1 MSLKLK
7 ALGLGLLAALS
18 VSAVA
23 VMNAGANGEGHF
35 VTTGNT
41 HTHITATEGTLHK
54 IHLVSHGLEGEIGC
68 DESLITTTT
77 TAETSAD
84 LSGTATYNKCYTTNG
99 GTPGEV
105 TVTMNGCT
113 YTFTVAK
120 GTVNTTEQ
128 TAHLIC
134 PHEGLKRVEVHHP
147 NCTITIP
154 PQTVNTG
161 ITYTT
166 VLENNIHAI
175 TAHVNVQFTTEY
187 HGGLCVF
194 LGTNHTGTLKGT
206 ATVRAFN
213 TVGGQ
218 VPITAT

>member
-1 MSLKLK
+1 MSPKLK
-7 ALGLGLLAALS
+7 ALGLGLLAGMS
-18 VSAVA
+18 VSAIA
-23 VMNAGANGEGHF
+23 VINASANGEGHF

-41 HTHITATEGTLHK
+41 HTHIIATEGTSHRS
-54 IHLVSHGLEGEIGC
+54 HFVSHGLEGELGC

-105 TVTMNGCT
+105 TVTTNGCT

-120 GTVNTTEQ
+120 GTTNSTEQ
-128 TAHLIC
+128 TKHLIC
-134 PHEGLKRVEVHHP
+134 PAGKAIEVHHP
-147 NCTITIP
+147 NCTITIV
-154 PQTVNTG
+154 PQTINTG

-175 TAHVNVQFTTEY
+175 TAHLSIQIATQY
-187 HGGLCVF
+187 QGGLCVF
-194 LGTNHTGTLKGT
+194 LGTTHTATFKGTL
-206 ATVRAFN
+206 TVRAFN
-213 TVGGQ
+213 TAGNQ